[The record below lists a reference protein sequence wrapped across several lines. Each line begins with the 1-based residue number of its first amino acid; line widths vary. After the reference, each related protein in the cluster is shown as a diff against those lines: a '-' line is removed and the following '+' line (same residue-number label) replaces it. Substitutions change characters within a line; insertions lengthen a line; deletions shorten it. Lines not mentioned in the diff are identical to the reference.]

1 LENAITTF
9 IIRGRKRALKEAY
22 DRSLDVKYSYYCIT
36 GDELVKSYRP
46 FLPLLYN
53 QVFRRGGRSYIMT
66 NIEKETLVAVRDLT
80 KAGAEVRHV
89 DISVLRRSVIY
100 DDSVAYF
107 SITEPLITK
116 SAMEN
121 VDQTEGEDLWVG
133 STEASVVE
141 SAKKHFL
148 SDWKNA
154 IPSMQKIQEIE
165 EERMPVKTR
174 ILDDED
180 EITKQLIRLN
190 TTASRLS
197 ICSVFGGMQMSH
209 MYLFDSY
216 QKILNNE
223 VRSEESDEGIRWITN
238 IDSRDSL
245 DLIRIFL
252 DAGIKVRHVKNLPP
266 MSFGVSDKEIA
277 ATIEKMEGGKASQSF
292 LVSNEQSYVDHFNS
306 IFNELWRNGIDA
318 IERIKDI
325 EAGADL
331 ADIEVIPK
339 VSRAREL
346 YFRLLKDTT
355 HEVLLL
361 FPTVN
366 AFVRQERIITK
377 SLLLSN
383 TELRL
388 PITTAATTET
398 KAAHMV
404 ERNVKVRILMP
415 YDQMIEQKVQN
426 LKSSHNNIEIRYIE
440 PLMLTTQATILVADR
455 KNTLV
460 MEIKDDSK
468 TTFDEAIGLSTYS
481 NSKAGVSS
489 YVSIFENLWKQI
501 ELYEDIKKSHKQ
513 LMNLDKMQQEF
524 INVAAH
530 ELRTPIQPV
539 LSITQILH
547 SKINDTQHREL
558 LEIVIRNA
566 KRLNR
571 LSEEILDVARLE
583 SKSLELKKELF
594 DLNDI
599 ILNAIDDIVLGT
611 KFTRTNRLSYQPHK
625 ILLQADKSR
634 IAEVISNFLNNAV
647 KFTPQGTI
655 TIGVKEHGDNNCN
668 NRSCIIVSVKD
679 TGQGI
684 DVNILPK
691 LFTKFASKSHH
702 GTGLGLFISKNIVE
716 AHGGRIWAENNPV
729 GIGATFSFSLPLY

>member
-1 LENAITTF
+1 
-9 IIRGRKRALKEAY
+9 
-22 DRSLDVKYSYYCIT
+22 
-36 GDELVKSYRP
+36 
-46 FLPLLYN
+46 
-53 QVFRRGGRSYIMT
+53 
-66 NIEKETLVAVRDLT
+66 
-80 KAGAEVRHV
+80 
-89 DISVLRRSVIY
+89 
-100 DDSVAYF
+100 
-107 SITEPLITK
+107 
-116 SAMEN
+116 
-121 VDQTEGEDLWVG
+121 
-133 STEASVVE
+133 VVE

-154 IPSMQKIQEIE
+154 IPSVQKIQEIE
-165 EERMPVKTR
+165 EGRMPVKTR
-174 ILDDED
+174 ILDNED
-180 EITKQLIRLN
+180 EITKELIRLN

-223 VRSEESDEGIRWITN
+223 IRSEESDEGIRWITN

-277 ATIEKMEGGKASQSF
+277 ATIEKMEDGKASQSF
-292 LVSNEQSYVDHFNS
+292 LVSNEPSYVDHFNS

-318 IERIKDI
+318 VERIEDI

-339 VSRAREL
+339 VPRAREL
-346 YFRLLKDTT
+346 YFRLLKDAT

-366 AFVRQERIITK
+366 AFVRQERIVTK

-383 TELRL
+383 TEPRL
-388 PITTAATTET
+388 PTTTTTTTTATIET

-501 ELYEDIKKSHKQ
+501 ELYEDIKESHEQ

-530 ELRTPIQPV
+530 ELRTPIQPI
-539 LSITQILH
+539 LGMTQILH
-547 SKINDTQHREL
+547 SKINDTRHREL

-599 ILNAIDDIVLGT
+599 ILNAMDDVVLDT
-611 KFTRTNRLSYQPHK
+611 KFNSTNRLSYEPHK
-625 ILLQADKSR
+625 WYMNADKSR
-634 IAEVISNFLNNAV
+634 IAEVISNLLSNAV

-655 TIGVKEHGDNNCN
+655 TIDVKEHKTGDNNCN
-668 NRSCIIVSVKD
+668 NRSYIIVSVKD

-691 LFTKFASKSHH
+691 LFTKFASKSYH
-702 GTGLGLFISKNIVE
+702 GTGLGLFISKGIVE
-716 AHGGRIWAENNPV
+716 AHGGRIWAENNPD
-729 GIGATFSFSLPLY
+729 GIGATFSFSLQLY